1 MTLTQNLTDLRSYL
15 FSKKRVSNCPTR
27 PAVALFCFFFFFS
40 FFLLFCSLTAANAL
54 SMQEFRWQR
63 KKSLRY
69 ICTMCLYCGSAL
81 LHCQRANE
89 SCLSVHPSVHSAWQC
104 LAASQPGLQLVASP
118 PSCLTTHLGQ
128 IPQNEH
134 QSKANCACNMTKAP
148 DVRWAMCDVV

>member
-1 MTLTQNLTDLRSYL
+1 MA
-15 FSKKRVSNCPTR
+15 CPT
-27 PAVALFCFFFFFS
+27 VALFFFS
-40 FFLLFCSLTAANAL
+40 LLFCSLTAANAL

-89 SCLSVHPSVHSAWQC
+89 SCLSVHPSVGLSIQPGR

-134 QSKANCACNMTKAP
+134 QPKANCACNMTKAP
-148 DVRWAMCDVV
+148 DVRWPMCDVV